1 MTSYSPIHVNAS
13 HGKHVYD
20 KCVSAL
26 LEVVL
31 IQPLPLVTGAGGGV
45 KEAEPVLSRVEC
57 SLLSWAYARKETEGK
72 VQAGTV
78 LCKYLRQTDRQVE
91 PKNIY
96 L

>member
-31 IQPLPLVTGAGGGV
+31 IQPLPLVTGAGGGG
-45 KEAEPVLSRVEC
+45 
-57 SLLSWAYARKETEGK
+57 GK
-72 VQAGTV
+72 
-78 LCKYLRQTDRQVE
+78 RQ
-91 PKNIY
+91 N
-96 L
+96 LF

>member
-31 IQPLPLVTGAGGGV
+31 IQPLPLVTGAGGGERGRTCS
-45 KEAEPVLSRVEC
+45 KQSRVLTAHC
-57 SLLSWAYARKETEGK
+57 SLLS
-72 VQAGTV
+72 
-78 LCKYLRQTDRQVE
+78 
-91 PKNIY
+91 
-96 L
+96 